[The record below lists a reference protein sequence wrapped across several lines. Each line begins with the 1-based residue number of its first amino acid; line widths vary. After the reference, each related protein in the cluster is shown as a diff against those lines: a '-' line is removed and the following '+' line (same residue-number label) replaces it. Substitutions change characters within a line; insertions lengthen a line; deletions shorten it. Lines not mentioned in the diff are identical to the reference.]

1 MGRIKAEL
9 RVYAT
14 ADGQYATMRY
24 VSLRNFDLYTGTR
37 FAPPFDDDKFF
48 RASYHATGQNHLHI
62 PVSPWRSIGEPGDK
76 PSEFSEKRHIT
87 GGGGDLRMLHWTET
101 PPKQNTARRK
111 SLILDITEIPVQR
124 CNPEVW
130 IVEPNRPELVQEI
143 HDEYSGPGCEVVA
156 MLHADW
162 CKPEIVIAV
171 WKLNDEAQAALE
183 RSISAGAS
191 GN

>member
-14 ADGQYATMRY
+14 AEGQYATMRY
-24 VSLRNFDLYTGTR
+24 VTLRNFDLYTGSR
-37 FAPPFDDDKFF
+37 FASPLDDNKVF
-48 RASYHATGQNHLHI
+48 RTSYHASGKNHLHI
-62 PVSPWRSIGEPGDK
+62 PVPPWRSIGEPGDR
-76 PSEFSEKRHIT
+76 PSELLGKRHIA
-87 GGGGDLRMLHWTET
+87 GGGGDLRMLHWSHK
-101 PPKQNTARRK
+101 PPKQDTPKRK
-111 SLILDITEIPVQR
+111 SLILDITKIPAQR

-143 HDEYSGPGCEVVA
+143 HDWYNDKGGEIVA

-171 WKLNDEAQAALE
+171 
-183 RSISAGAS
+183 
-191 GN
+191 